1 MRYLLDVNV
10 WIALFDDAHSHSH
23 AANTFI
29 FKRGIKIA
37 TCPLVENAV
46 IRIMSLPHYGQQG
59 GISMVRVREQLVFA
73 CQKLSHAFWPD
84 DISIRDNNRID
95 FSKLH
100 GHNQITD
107 AYLLALAVAQD
118 GALVTFD
125 QRIALSAVPGASAKN
140 LVVLK

>member
-10 WIALFDDAHSHSH
+10 WIALFDDAHSHST
-23 AANTFI
+23 AANTFVS
-29 FKRGIKIA
+29 KRGLKIA

-46 IRIMSLPHYGQQG
+46 IRIMNLPHYGQQG
-59 GISMVRVREQLVFA
+59 GISMARVREQLIFA
-73 CQKLSHAFWPD
+73 CQKLNHAFWPD
-84 DISIRDNNRID
+84 DISMRDEKRID

-100 GHNQITD
+100 GHNQISD
-107 AYLLALAVAQD
+107 AYLLALAAAQD

-125 QRIALSAVPGASAKN
+125 QRIVLSAVNGASTKN